1 MFPAGEL
8 SWLCRLVVETLNP
21 YTEPDAFSSICKQ
34 KEKELLLASSQV
46 VRKIQLRIREFDSH
60 IESTA
65 TKPVPNDDG
74 LFCSDHHFSAHQCL
88 SAIVTKMMTLLTI
101 KDEFVRHVAVNA
113 LVLTSQFVLKSGNKW
128 DEFIKLWCRLLEMSI
143 TKMLLPL
150 STHYI
155 GSEKCGFDSSDV
167 NLLMQFGLKNCDWST
182 VAGITQVLRVICK
195 GLKEEDYDDELL
207 KVYYDSVNSCFS
219 KVPWDLLDE
228 YWSRDIDGS
237 NESSDSGALEPRI
250 KFLGAFLQL
259 LCSLIDRNDFWET
272 DCESAYANKH
282 PLIGKICNLIPR
294 LVTWCL
300 VKQEDRADT
309 CIVHYLKHK
318 LLTLMIRL
326 GSLISPDG
334 SVCLSWLDLL
344 HNFFQEL
351 LKKPLNQF
359 QSEQDDCLEGSP
371 FLLSLSNGESCWMH
385 SSHLQR
391 QAVFLLLH
399 CSFSFIRQRGVNAGH
414 RNCPTSCSCFKEN
427 QDSELDSFYKRK
439 GSLELYKWVQAHL
452 PTEISINHEMYLAI
466 CMNFMSSFLQLYLRE
481 DDLLFEVMLQLLS
494 ISSCLQQQFDIK
506 EALYQDV
513 KKEFLFDLLDIFNS
527 VHLFHLFLSEIHYD
541 HQVLLDYLISKDT
554 GISCAKYL
562 LSRCLCLICD
572 SWDLFVESPLVGE
585 YYSKSSCKRR
595 KLSGDGIDFVADEI
609 PTSVDNYRSTTL
621 HSKNYEKD
629 IEYCFK
635 HYDIKPFKNAAEC
648 LLSLYNS
655 IENLHQKDLFPY
667 NPEVLLKRLRKFQE
681 FCWQEQRF
689 HGERTEK

>member
-167 NLLMQFGLKNCDWST
+167 NFLMQFGLKNCDWST

-318 LLTLMIRL
+318 LL
-326 GSLISPDG
+326 
-334 SVCLSWLDLL
+334 V
-344 HNFFQEL
+344 
-351 LKKPLNQF
+351 
-359 QSEQDDCLEGSP
+359 
-371 FLLSLSNGESCWMH
+371 
-385 SSHLQR
+385 
-391 QAVFLLLH
+391 
-399 CSFSFIRQRGVNAGH
+399 SFIRQRGVNAGH

-513 KKEFLFDLLDIFNS
+513 KKEFLFDLLDIFNP
-527 VHLFHLFLSEIHYD
+527 VHLFHLFLSEASVNIHYD

-562 LSRCLCLICD
+562 LRCLCLICD

-655 IENLHQKDLFPY
+655 IESLHQKDLFPY

>member
-167 NLLMQFGLKNCDWST
+167 NFLMQFGLKNCDWST

-481 DDLLFEVMLQLLS
+481 
-494 ISSCLQQQFDIK
+494 
-506 EALYQDV
+506 
-513 KKEFLFDLLDIFNS
+513 
-527 VHLFHLFLSEIHYD
+527 IHYD

-562 LSRCLCLICD
+562 LRCLCLICD

-655 IENLHQKDLFPY
+655 IESLHQKDLFPY

>member
-34 KEKELLLASSQV
+34 KEKELLLAASQV
-46 VRKIQLRIREFDSH
+46 VRKIQLRIREFDSCK
-60 IESTA
+60 EGTA
-65 TKPVPNDDG
+65 TKPVPNDR

-150 STHYI
+150 STHYV
-155 GSEKCGFDSSDV
+155 GSENSGFDSSDV
-167 NLLMQFGLKNCDWST
+167 NFLMQFGLKNCDWST

-207 KVYYDSVNSCFS
+207 KVYYDSVNSCFL

-228 YWSRDIDGS
+228 YWSRYIDGN

-300 VKQEDRADT
+300 VKQEDRADK

-351 LKKPLNQF
+351 LKRPLNQF
-359 QSEQDDCLEGSP
+359 QSDQDDCLEGSP
-371 FLLSLSNGESCWMH
+371 FLLSLSNDKSCWMH

-399 CSFSFIRQRGVNAGH
+399 CSFSFIRERGVNAGH
-414 RNCPTSCSCFKEN
+414 RNCPTSCSCFTEN

-481 DDLLFEVMLQLLS
+481 
-494 ISSCLQQQFDIK
+494 
-506 EALYQDV
+506 
-513 KKEFLFDLLDIFNS
+513 
-527 VHLFHLFLSEIHYD
+527 IHYD

-572 SWDLFVESPLVGE
+572 TWELFVESPLVGE

-595 KLSGDGIDFVADEI
+595 KLSGDGIDFVANEI

-689 HGERTEK
+689 HGEKTEK

>member
-34 KEKELLLASSQV
+34 KEKELLLAASQV
-46 VRKIQLRIREFDSH
+46 VRKIQLRIREFDSCK
-60 IESTA
+60 EGTA
-65 TKPVPNDDG
+65 TKPVPNDR

-150 STHYI
+150 STHYV
-155 GSEKCGFDSSDV
+155 GSENSGFDSSDV
-167 NLLMQFGLKNCDWST
+167 NFLMQFGLKNCDWST

-207 KVYYDSVNSCFS
+207 KVYYDSVNSCFL

-228 YWSRDIDGS
+228 YWSRYIDGN

-300 VKQEDRADT
+300 VKQEDRADK

-351 LKKPLNQF
+351 LKRPLNQF
-359 QSEQDDCLEGSP
+359 QSDQDDCLEGSP
-371 FLLSLSNGESCWMH
+371 FLLSLSNDKSCWMH

-399 CSFSFIRQRGVNAGH
+399 CSFSFIRERGVNAGH
-414 RNCPTSCSCFKEN
+414 RNCPTSCSCFTEN

-481 DDLLFEVMLQLLS
+481 
-494 ISSCLQQQFDIK
+494 
-506 EALYQDV
+506 
-513 KKEFLFDLLDIFNS
+513 
-527 VHLFHLFLSEIHYD
+527 IHYD

-562 LSRCLCLICD
+562 LRCLCLICD
-572 SWDLFVESPLVGE
+572 TWELFVESPLVGE

-595 KLSGDGIDFVADEI
+595 KLSGDGIDFVANEI

-689 HGERTEK
+689 HGEKTEK

>member
-167 NLLMQFGLKNCDWST
+167 NFLMQFGLKNCDWST

-481 DDLLFEVMLQLLS
+481 
-494 ISSCLQQQFDIK
+494 
-506 EALYQDV
+506 
-513 KKEFLFDLLDIFNS
+513 
-527 VHLFHLFLSEIHYD
+527 IHYD

-655 IENLHQKDLFPY
+655 IESLHQKDLFPY